1 MGSSIFWR
9 WWKSTGSAAALELAL
24 LDVRQL
30 NSYARRVIVQQRPFA
45 TFADMAK
52 RVNAGLPPTSC
63 NRLTAKLAK
72 HFRFDDGGARERN
85 AEYGRE
91 LVGLNIHI
99 PWSAWDGYPD
109 GSGFET
115 GTVFEYQSK
124 HRPGRFVIAFPTA
137 EEIDDISLSW
147 EELLGETP
155 CLASDAERVQLIWRD
170 CASLTRQPAGRP
182 AGFFWDM
189 REAGWYD
196 RNGQRKPELAAQAGA
211 PPRPVQTCVRPPPS
225 VLDVPVTVWMRTDEP
240 DVFVELVEVD
250 QIRLERARVKG
261 GARFQRLRRRLRAE
275 RRRKELDYEAR
286 KCIPAEKAARGTER
300 PRFSS
305 IACRVVR
312 VQ

>member
-1 MGSSIFWR
+1 
-9 WWKSTGSAAALELAL
+9 
-24 LDVRQL
+24 
-30 NSYARRVIVQQRPFA
+30 
-45 TFADMAK
+45 MAK
-52 RVNAGLPPTSC
+52 RVNAGLPPTSN
-63 NRLTAKLAK
+63 NRLPAKLAK
-72 HFRFDDGGARERN
+72 NFRFDDGGARERN
-85 AEYGRE
+85 AVYGRE

-109 GSGFET
+109 GSNFET
-115 GTVFEYQSK
+115 GTVFQYQSK

-211 PPRPVQTCVRPPPS
+211 PPRPVQPCVRPPPS

-240 DVFVELVEVD
+240 DVFVEVD
-250 QIRLERARVKG
+250 QIRLERTRFGWSVRVS
-261 GARFQRLRRRLRAE
+261 R
-275 RRRKELDYEAR
+275 
-286 KCIPAEKAARGTER
+286 AARASNGCGVGCE
-300 PRFSS
+300 
-305 IACRVVR
+305 
-312 VQ
+312 

>member
-1 MGSSIFWR
+1 MVDVNA
-9 WWKSTGSAAALELAL
+9 GSAAALELAL

-63 NRLTAKLAK
+63 NWLTAKLAK

-91 LVGLNIHI
+91 LVGLNIRI

-170 CASLTRQPAGRP
+170 CASYVETSPGTPQPSKWVLGGSAETQQTAHASRKGASIKAG
-182 AGFFWDM
+182 
-189 REAGWYD
+189 
-196 RNGQRKPELAAQAGA
+196 GQSKINC
-211 PPRPVQTCVRPPPS
+211 TCC
-225 VLDVPVTVWMRTDEP
+225 
-240 DVFVELVEVD
+240 
-250 QIRLERARVKG
+250 G
-261 GARFQRLRRRLRAE
+261 N
-275 RRRKELDYEAR
+275 
-286 KCIPAEKAARGTER
+286 
-300 PRFSS
+300 
-305 IACRVVR
+305 
-312 VQ
+312 